1 MKSSKLRIAVLVTA
15 VALIAVAAW
24 VPPTAEA
31 QSPPEAQSTASGAYF
46 LGGDGQERS
55 LSVGDV
61 VTQTQ
66 RLANGTCGSHDF
78 TVGGRGDVK
87 SISVEFDQS
96 RCAMVV
102 SEIVSDSITQVRES
116 FFESKS
122 GVNSRSTQS
131 SNEAKWRVRAEGE
144 WRGFANEELTQAIA
158 TVEFKTSSLTGG
170 GPLFDRYIA
179 PPDCWGNYNPPAFN
193 WTEDSCTSLGSA
205 SGPGLVSS
213 TISGKFHHAVF
224 RWMHHEIRSTAKA
237 RGRAS
242 IPAAF
247 EWDCQTIGHVSW
259 PATFHCEKSW
269 KLLSW
274 P

>member
-1 MKSSKLRIAVLVTA
+1 MKNGMLKLAGWVTA
-15 VALIAVAAW
+15 FALIAVAAW
-24 VPPTAEA
+24 ASPTATA
-31 QSPPEAQSTASGAYF
+31 QTPPEAQSTNSGAYF

-66 RLANGTCGSHDF
+66 RLADGTCGSHDF
-78 TVGGRGDVK
+78 TVGGRGYVK
-87 SISVEFDQS
+87 SISVVFDQS

-102 SEIVSDSITQVRES
+102 AEIVSDPTTQAQEP
-116 FFESKS
+116 FIQAKS
-122 GVNSRSTQS
+122 EVTSRSTQS
-131 SNEAKWRVRAEGE
+131 SSEAKWRVRAVGE
-144 WRGFANEELTQAIA
+144 WRGFANEELTQATA
-158 TVEFKTSSLTGG
+158 TIKFKTSSLTGG

-179 PPDCWGNYNPPAFN
+179 PPDCWGNYNPPTFN

-205 SGPGLVSS
+205 SDPGLVSS

-237 RGRAS
+237 RGWVS

-247 EWDCQTIGHVSW
+247 DWDCRSIGHVSW
-259 PATFHCEKSW
+259 PSTFHCERLW
-269 KLLSW
+269 NLLSW